1 MLFDVIHIGNPMFGK
16 YHMVS
21 DVHMSTFKT
30 RRMQRNA
37 INSPICYKRT
47 QYIPLYSKSS
57 LTLPN
62 SVRVPKLHRLHIFY
76 IKHGKETTK
85 RRTALNSVGSVE
97 FQPQRFVLWQLL
109 IFITSLNLEDCVTS
123 RTNFVN
129 RTNSVHSISCCGFCE
144 TYGQD
149 LWILNQLCV
158 QQRTSTISSM
168 VNLLRHYE
176 GVIVEIINWIVLV
189 LLQHKA

>member
-21 DVHMSTFKT
+21 DVHSRHSKLGVCKG
-30 RRMQRNA
+30 MQLIPQSVINVRN
-37 INSPICYKRT
+37 IF
-47 QYIPLYSKSS
+47 PLYAKSS

-62 SVRVPKLHRLHIFY
+62 SVRVSKLHRLHIFY

-85 RRTALNSVGSVE
+85 RRSALNSVGSVE
-97 FQPQRFVLWQLL
+97 FQPQRFILWQLL

-123 RTNFVN
+123 RTKFVN

-158 QQRTSTISSM
+158 QQRTRTISR
-168 VNLLRHYE
+168 VANLLRH
-176 GVIVEIINWIVLV
+176 
-189 LLQHKA
+189 